1 MTNPHAHPF
10 RADLF
15 SGKRVLVTGGG
26 TGLGRAVAH
35 RVAQLGG
42 RVVICG
48 RREDVLQASAAE
60 MSKAT
65 EAQVLA
71 LTCDIRDPQ
80 AIEAMYEAIW
90 KEGPLDILVNNAS
103 ANFLSR
109 TETLS
114 PRAFTALTD
123 IALHGN
129 AYCALGVGRR
139 WIAENRPG
147 VILNVLT
154 AGAVNGRAFTV
165 PLTMSKAAMLAM
177 TKSLAVEWG
186 PKGIRSVAIAPGLFP
201 TPGAWQQLFDQR
213 KAGADP
219 TQAIPLQRFGE
230 HDEFADACCFLISDA
245 AGYINGDMIT
255 IDGGRALKGMDVDDL
270 LAWSDEQW
278 DSLKAGRKR

>member
-1 MTNPHAHPF
+1 MTHPHRSPF

-15 SGKRVLVTGGG
+15 AGKRVLVTGGG
-26 TGLGRAVAH
+26 TGLGRAVAR
-35 RVAQLGG
+35 RVAQLQG

-48 RREDVLQASAAE
+48 RRVDVLQATADEIAAE
-60 MSKAT
+60 TGA
-65 EAQVLA
+65 EIVA
-71 LTCDIRDPQ
+71 LPCDIRDPQ
-80 AIEAMYEAIW
+80 AIEAMYEATW
-90 KEGPLDILVNNAS
+90 RDGPLDALVNNAS

-114 PRAFTALTD
+114 PRAFSALTD

-139 WIAENRPG
+139 WIADGRNG

-154 AGAVNGRAFTV
+154 AGANNGRAFTV

-213 KAGADP
+213 KAGTDP
-219 TQAIPLQRFGE
+219 TQAIPLKRFGE

-270 LAWSDEQW
+270 FAWSDEKW
-278 DSLKAGRKR
+278 EALKAGRKR